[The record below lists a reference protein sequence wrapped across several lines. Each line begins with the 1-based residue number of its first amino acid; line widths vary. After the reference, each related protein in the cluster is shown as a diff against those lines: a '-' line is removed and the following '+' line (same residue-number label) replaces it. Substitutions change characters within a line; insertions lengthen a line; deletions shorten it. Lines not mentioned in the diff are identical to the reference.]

1 MICLDTPEQID
12 GARMLVLR
20 SGLKVELIGMRLTR
34 GRTCY
39 SMIKEGLHGGS
50 SSAKPKDPSGE
61 SKAPSKAPP
70 STEQSQLVF
79 ERRLWVVSACPLS
92 NHAAQTRTVGGLSAT
107 YSAEYTERGSTGKST
122 YDLHFADGRV
132 TGSGWDEDGEFQVR
146 GHSVL

>member
-1 MICLDTPEQID
+1 MY
-12 GARMLVLR
+12 
-20 SGLKVELIGMRLTR
+20 SG
-34 GRTCY
+34 Y

-50 SSAKPKDPSGE
+50 SSAKPKDPSGK

-107 YSAEYTERGSTGKST
+107 YSAEYTERGSTGKSP